1 MALLDVTEMRD
12 LPIDANGRTILCA
25 KLPAIAQ
32 QQVTFTTSQASNAFS
47 ADTRFVRVHTDSA
60 CRVAF
65 GDAPTA
71 TATDMRMAA
80 GQTEFFAV
88 PPGSKIAAV
97 TTT

>member
-1 MALLDVTEMRD
+1 MALLDITELRD
-12 LPIDANGRTILCA
+12 LPVDANGRTILCA
-25 KLPAIAQ
+25 KLPAVTQ
-32 QQVTFTTSQASNAFS
+32 QQVTFTTTTASAAFS

-71 TATDMRMAA
+71 TTTSMRMAA

-88 PPGSKIAAV
+88 PPGSKVAAV

>member
-1 MALLDVTEMRD
+1 MRD
-12 LPIDANGRTILCA
+12 LPVDANGRTILCA
-25 KLPAIAQ
+25 KLPAVTQ
-32 QQVTFTTSQASNAFS
+32 QQVTFTTTTASAAFS
-47 ADTRFVRVHTDSA
+47 ADTRFVRLHTDSA

-71 TATDMRMAA
+71 DTTSMRMAA

-88 PPGSKIAAV
+88 PPGSKVAAV

>member
-1 MALLDVTEMRD
+1 
-12 LPIDANGRTILCA
+12 
-25 KLPAIAQ
+25 
-32 QQVTFTTSQASNAFS
+32 
-47 ADTRFVRVHTDSA
+47 VHTDSA

-71 TATDMRMAA
+71 TTTSMRMAA